1 MLIRLS
7 APVTSQ
13 GMDMVWWAN
22 ACLVAMVAY
31 ALIVT
36 CTSRAVLSEMVLRRS
51 TVRQCLSYTMYD
63 IGLVIHNILMIYA
76 HAMKSMFIGD
86 NVGSRWGSSWEIYV
100 GALARCI
107 MRHLRWE

>member
-1 MLIRLS
+1 
-7 APVTSQ
+7 
-13 GMDMVWWAN
+13 MVWWAN

-76 HAMKSMFIGD
+76 RAMKSMFIGD
-86 NVGSRWGSSWEIYV
+86 NVGSRCWGSSWEIYV

-107 MRHLRWE
+107 MRHLHWE